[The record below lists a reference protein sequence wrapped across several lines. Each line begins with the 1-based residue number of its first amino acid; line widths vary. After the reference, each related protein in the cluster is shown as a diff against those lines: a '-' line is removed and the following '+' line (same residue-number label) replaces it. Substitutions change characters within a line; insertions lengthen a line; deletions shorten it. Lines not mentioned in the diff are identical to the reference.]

1 MARVRLGA
9 PPSIGGV
16 ARRLAGA
23 RRAGARG
30 GAHTRGVDVVAEL
43 LAAIGAQP
51 DDPDP
56 QLVLADHLLSAGDP
70 RGELIVLDHLER
82 SAPGGLTEPEAIER
96 LLVLAATYG
105 FPCARDEVEPMLPF
119 ESVDEYGGRDE
130 LHHGGRRYI
139 VGYGTGSLYVWVVDE
154 GDDFD
159 GNPEEYR
166 PELAALL
173 LDAPDSFSGHW
184 NDEERD
190 VVLTLLSDAIR
201 AGTPLSDL
209 QIPYVGEPL
218 PQYPGAP
225 LRAYWLPE
233 SFVAAHGL
241 SRDRHGLPARD
252 YHRWHA
258 LWERLQR
265 LPPPER

>member
-1 MARVRLGA
+1 M
-9 PPSIGGV
+9 
-16 ARRLAGA
+16 
-23 RRAGARG
+23 
-30 GAHTRGVDVVAEL
+30 AEL

-82 SAPGGLTEPEAIER
+82 RAPGGLTDPEAIER

-119 ESVDEYGGRDE
+119 TGSDDPAYYPAAQAGPRRQLHHEGHHYIVVCDHRGLHVSVDGEEVDEEVDDE
-130 LHHGGRRYI
+130 LDEE
-139 VGYGTGSLYVWVVDE
+139 VGDLEDIL
-154 GDDFD
+154 DDSR
-159 GNPEEYR
+159 G
-166 PELAALL
+166 ELPRGVIWTFSAAT
-173 LDAPDSFSGHW
+173 FSGQW
-184 NDEERD
+184 TDEERD

-201 AGTPLSDL
+201 AGTPLSEL

-241 SRDRHGLPARD
+241 SRDRHGLAARD